1 MRVAGSV
8 PRAWPHSVSGRQ
20 GARRIRRRYSPRYI
34 AERQAVLVLIL
45 FIVLVIVLLYFT

>member
-8 PRAWPHSVSGRQ
+8 PRAWAQDVSGRQ
-20 GARRIRRRYSPRYI
+20 STRRMRRRYSPRSI

-45 FIVLVIVLLYFT
+45 FIVLIIVLLYFT